1 MRRFNSLRLTQL
13 HEGDA
18 IFVGDELLVDP
29 NTASDVQFV
38 LGGATA
44 LQPGA
49 IVRVQDERHTVL
61 ESGGETLLTQKINL
75 FINVSHQK
83 ETIQIQT
90 NGGVIGVKG

>member
-1 MRRFNSLRLTQL
+1 M
-13 HEGDA
+13 
-18 IFVGDELLVDP
+18 GDELLVDP
-29 NTASDVQFV
+29 NTVSDVQFV

-44 LQPGA
+44 LQSGV

-61 ESGGETLLTQKINL
+61 ESVGETLLTQKINL

-90 NGGVIGVKG
+90 IGGVIGVKG